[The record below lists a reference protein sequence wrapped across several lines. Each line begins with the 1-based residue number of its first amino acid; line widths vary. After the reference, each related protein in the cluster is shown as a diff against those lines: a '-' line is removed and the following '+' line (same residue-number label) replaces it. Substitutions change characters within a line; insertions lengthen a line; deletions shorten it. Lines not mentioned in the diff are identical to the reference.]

1 MDITVD
7 PVNDAPTAA
16 PDTNSTN
23 EDTTLNVN
31 AAGGVLANDSD
42 IDGDTLTV
50 TQFVVGGTTF
60 VAGNTASLAEGD
72 LTLNADGSY
81 TFVPAANFNGPVPT
95 VTYSVFDGTATVT
108 TTLDITVDPVND
120 APTAAPDTNSTNE
133 DTTLN
138 VNAAGGVL
146 ANDSDIDGDTLTVT
160 QFVVGG
166 TTFVAG
172 NTANLAEGD
181 LTLNADGS
189 YTFVPAANFNGPV
202 PTVTYSVFDGT
213 ATVTT
218 TLDITVDP
226 VNDAPTVAPD
236 TNSDE

>member
-1 MDITVD
+1 MVQTTVTTTLDIIVD
-7 PVNDAPTAA
+7 PVNDAPMVA

-23 EDTTLNVN
+23 EDTTL
-31 AAGGVLANDSD
+31 
-42 IDGDTLTV
+42 T
-50 TQFVVGGTTF
+50 
-60 VAGNTASLAEGD
+60 
-72 LTLNADGSY
+72 
-81 TFVPAANFNGPVPT
+81 
-95 VTYSVFDGTATVT
+95 
-108 TTLDITVDPVND
+108 
-120 APTAAPDTNSTNE
+120 
-133 DTTLN
+133 

-189 YTFVPAANFNGPV
+189 YTFVPTTGFNGPV

-213 ATVTT
+213 DNVPRRPWISRSIRSTLIRLLAT
-218 TLDITVDP
+218 ITQQEI
-226 VNDAPTVAPD
+226 
-236 TNSDE
+236 SHLQR